1 MAKKIM
7 VFICCVLA
15 IHLVQAQEQRTISGK
30 VSDGNAPMENVSVQI
45 LNTNVMTT
53 TDNEGFYRLPI
64 ATGDKVQFS
73 YMGMKTVT
81 ILVEDVTRI
90 LNPIMVPDVNVLDEV
105 IVESSRRLSQKNI
118 EEQYNLRKNIIKT
131 AYGYLDAE
139 RASGRIGFIN
149 EDEITFVNGNIVNL
163 LASGRLPGVQLIS
176 GGPLDRGAILR
187 SPGRLPEIEAL
198 NGDQLERAAAAI
210 DKPESVSGNVFIRG
224 LSSIENPQPAIFDVD
239 GQIFTQIPI
248 WVDLGNVKRIAIL
261 NNFATTTQYGSIAS
275 GGVIVIN
282 TFSGNLAKKGIVDQA
297 KLRNNFY
304 KDDALDSETIK
315 KNWPAYK
322 KELYA
327 STSVDAALLKFKELQ
342 TTNSN
347 SPHFLLDAQ
356 AYFTEEWDRPDLGD
370 EIITAH
376 FSTYKENPVLLKAL
390 AYQYQAQGQ
399 YQQANNVYKEIFL
412 LRPNYAQSYLDMARS
427 YREIGSPVQSASI
440 HARYAFLQDQGFME
454 IDTASFGPVMER
466 EFNNLLAL
474 EKDAVV
480 EKSKRNKVFVAKED
494 FEGSRVVLEWN
505 DGEAEFE
512 VQFVNPGKQYYIWKH
527 SLADNAEL
535 ISREKTFGFNIME
548 ELVDGSLPGSWQIN
562 VKYLGNKSLTP
573 TYLKATV
580 YYNNGKLSQ
589 RKEVKVFK
597 LSLKNVNQELFK
609 LVSSPALVSK

>member
-1 MAKKIM
+1 MNKN
-7 VFICCVLA
+7 FIVLLIA
-15 IHLVQAQEQRTISGK
+15 VVSTMSLCGQDVRNISGT
-30 VSDGNAPMENVSVQI
+30 VSDGKAPLSNVQI
-45 LNTNVMTT
+45 NVMN
-53 TDNEGFYRLPI
+53 TDTATFSDTEGKYRLE
-64 ATGDKVQFS
+64 AETGDVITYT
-73 YMGMKTVT
+73 YMGMKT
-81 ILVEDVTRI
+81 ISIRVEDVTRI
-90 LNPIMVPDVNVLDEV
+90 LNPVMILDVNELDEV
-105 IVESSRRLSQKNI
+105 VVQSSKRLSQKNI
-118 EEQYNLRKNIIKT
+118 EEQYGVRENIIKT

-139 RASGRIGFIN
+139 RSSGRIAFIQ
-149 EDEITFVNGNIVNL
+149 EDDITFVNGNIANL
-163 LASGRLPGVQLIS
+163 IATGRLPGVRLLDAGAPGTS
-176 GGPLDRGAILR
+176 LGGPRPVGG
-187 SPGRLPEIEAL
+187 S
-198 NGDQLERAAAAI
+198 
-210 DKPESVSGNVFIRG
+210 VFIRG
-224 LSSIENPQPAIFDVD
+224 VSSIENQQPAIFDVD

-248 WVDLGNVKRIAIL
+248 WVDLGNVKRIAVL

-304 KDDALDSETIK
+304 KGDALDSEGIK
-315 KNWPAYK
+315 KNWPTYK

-327 STSVDAALLKFKELQ
+327 STSVDAALLTFKELQ

-347 SPHFLLDAQ
+347 SPYFLLDAQ
-356 AYFTEEWDRPDLGD
+356 AYFTEERNRPDLGD
-370 EIITAH
+370 DIITAH
-376 FSTYKENPVLLKAL
+376 FSTYNDNPVLLKAL

-399 YQQANNVYKEIFL
+399 YQKANNVYKEIFL

-440 HARYAFLQDQGFME
+440 HARYAYLQDLGFME

-480 EKSKRNKVFVAKED
+480 NKSKRNKVFVAKED

-512 VQFVNPGKQYYIWKH
+512 VQFVNPGKQYYTWKH

-548 ELVDGSLPGSWQIN
+548 ELVDGSLPGNWQIN

-580 YYNNGKLSQ
+580 YYNYGTNAQ

-597 LSLKNVNQELFK
+597 LSLKNVNRELFK
-609 LVSSPALVSK
+609 VRSVAGLAAK

>member
-1 MAKKIM
+1 MAKKIV

-15 IHLVQAQEQRTISGK
+15 INLVQAQEQRTVSGK
-30 VSDGNAPMENVSVQI
+30 VSDGNTPMENVTVAI
-45 LNTNVMTT
+45 LNTNTAT
-53 TDNEGFYRLPI
+53 ATDKEGFYRLPI
-64 ATGDKVQFS
+64 VTGDKLQFS
-73 YMGMKTVT
+73 YMGMKTMT
-81 ILVEDVTRI
+81 IRVEDVTRI

-176 GGPLDRGAILR
+176 GGPLDRGAIRR

-282 TFSGNLAKKGIVDQA
+282 TISGNLAPTKVVDQA

-304 KDDALDSETIK
+304 QNDALDSEGVK
-315 KNWPAYK
+315 RNWPKYK

-327 STSVDAALLKFKELQ
+327 SSSLEAAQIKFTQLAL
-342 TTNSN
+342 TYSN
-347 SPHFLLDAQ
+347 SPYFLLDAQ
-356 AYFTEEWDRPDLGD
+356 AYFTNEWDRADIGE
-370 EIITAH
+370 EIIVNH
-376 FSTYKENPVLLKAL
+376 FTPFSENSVLLKAL
-390 AYQYQAQGQ
+390 AYQYQEQGQ
-399 YQQANNVYKEIFL
+399 YERANDVYKEIFL

-427 YREIGSPVQSASI
+427 YREVRNPVQSASL
-440 HARYAFLQDQGFME
+440 HARYSYLQEQGL
-454 IDTASFGPVMER
+454 IKQDTVGFGPIMER
-466 EFNNLLAL
+466 ELNNLLAFD
-474 EKDAVV
+474 KDALVD
-480 EKSKRNKVFVAKED
+480 SGKRNTLFVANDD
-494 FEGSRVVLEWN
+494 FDGTRVVFEWN

-512 VQFVNPGKQYYIWKH
+512 LQFVNPGKQYHTWKH
-527 SLADNAEL
+527 SLADNEAL
-535 ISREKTFGFNIME
+535 ISREKNLGYNTME
-548 ELVDGSLPGSWQIN
+548 ELIDGSLPGSWQVNI
-562 VKYLGNKSLTP
+562 KYLGNKSLTP
-573 TYLKATV
+573 TYLKASI
-580 YYNNGKLSQ
+580 YYNYGEVSQ
-589 RKEVKVFK
+589 RKEVKLFK

>member
-1 MAKKIM
+1 MAKKIV

-282 TFSGNLAKKGIVDQA
+282 TISGNLAPSKGVDQA

-304 KDDALDSETIK
+304 KNDALDGETLK
-315 KNWPAYK
+315 RNWPNYK
-322 KELYA
+322 KELYTSSSLEMAQAKFAELA
-327 STSVDAALLKFKELQ
+327 SKH
-342 TTNSN
+342 SN
-347 SPHFLLDAQ
+347 SPYFFLDAQ
-356 AYFTEEWDRPDLGD
+356 AYFTNEWDRADIGE
-370 EIITAH
+370 EIIVNH
-376 FSTYKENPVLLKAL
+376 FAPFSENSVLLKAL
-390 AYQYQAQGQ
+390 AYQY
-399 YQQANNVYKEIFL
+399 
-412 LRPNYAQSYLDMARS
+412 
-427 YREIGSPVQSASI
+427 
-440 HARYAFLQDQGFME
+440 
-454 IDTASFGPVMER
+454 
-466 EFNNLLAL
+466 
-474 EKDAVV
+474 
-480 EKSKRNKVFVAKED
+480 
-494 FEGSRVVLEWN
+494 
-505 DGEAEFE
+505 
-512 VQFVNPGKQYYIWKH
+512 
-527 SLADNAEL
+527 
-535 ISREKTFGFNIME
+535 
-548 ELVDGSLPGSWQIN
+548 
-562 VKYLGNKSLTP
+562 
-573 TYLKATV
+573 
-580 YYNNGKLSQ
+580 
-589 RKEVKVFK
+589 
-597 LSLKNVNQELFK
+597 
-609 LVSSPALVSK
+609 